1 MIIKLKIAEDYKWK
15 DLPVYNRCSFDERLD
30 EQLDSGSVQTINDSD
45 VEYDD
50 YSLYRVEITDEDGQT
65 KSNSYFGFDTV
76 EKRSDGYFIHTIELV
91 EPTRIIMG
99 FTIDGCK
106 VTQPIEEEKRTLYD
120 VVFSTKGGLI
130 SKAKLESVSDREWYL
145 LDGDGDMIEK
155 MKSIPSPEFHWECG
169 TLLWECLVDV
179 GNVVNCIPRVRFV
192 ATNTRRCFIEFDPIN
207 EVTAEYEL

>member
-1 MIIKLKIAEDYKWK
+1 MIIKLKIAENYKWK
-15 DLPVYNRCSFDERLD
+15 DLPVYNRSTFDERLD

-50 YSLYRVEITDEDGQT
+50 YSLYRVEIEDEDGQT

-76 EKRSDGYFIHTIELV
+76 EMRSDGYFIHTIELV

-106 VTQPIEEEKRTLYD
+106 VTQPIEGEKKTLYD
-120 VVFSTKGGLI
+120 VVFGTKGGLI
-130 SKAKLESVSDREWYL
+130 AKAKLESISDREWYF

-179 GNVVNCIPRVRFV
+179 GNVINCIPRVRFI
-192 ATNTRRCFIEFDPIN
+192 ATNTRRCFIEFDPVN